1 MTATRQDIPEKL
13 QEIVEHFSWAQ
24 GREKLDLLLQFAE
37 SMPSVPEHYQ
47 GQNLDEVHE
56 CMTPVFVTAEQDE
69 DGRLTYY
76 FDIPADSP
84 TVRGLAA
91 ILQQGLEGAT
101 PEEVLSTP
109 GDFYQETGLQ
119 DAISYQRIN
128 GFGAILAH
136 MKRIAT
142 KRLEQQNGHSTSN

>member
-1 MTATRQDIPEKL
+1 MTATQNELPAKL
-13 QEIVEHFSWAQ
+13 QEIVDHFSWAQ

-37 SMPSVPEHYQ
+37 SMPPVPEKYQ

-56 CMTPVFVTAEQDE
+56 CMTPVFVAAEEDDE
-69 DGRLTYY
+69 GRLTYY

-101 PEEVLSTP
+101 PEEVLATP

-136 MKRIAT
+136 MKRLAT
-142 KRLEQQNGHSTSN
+142 KRLEQRNGNTA